1 MECYMYNYYSDFFIF
16 RSRFRKKIR
25 YTIYKIFRITILL
38 FEYRRANDIKTYK
51 HSVSHKYKS
60 YTGKAKRVIVHSL
73 PKYLLFVKLIICFY
87 L

>member
-1 MECYMYNYYSDFFIF
+1 MECYMYNYYYFFIF

-51 HSVSHKYKS
+51 HSVIHKYKS
-60 YTGKAKRVIVHSL
+60 YTGKAKRVIVHLL
-73 PKYLLFVKLIICFY
+73 PKYFTYVNIY
-87 L
+87 VEY